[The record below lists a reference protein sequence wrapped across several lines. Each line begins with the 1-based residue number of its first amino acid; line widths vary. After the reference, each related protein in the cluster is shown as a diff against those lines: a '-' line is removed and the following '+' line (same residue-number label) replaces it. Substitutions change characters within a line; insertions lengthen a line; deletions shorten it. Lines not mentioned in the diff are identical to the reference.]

1 VYDASDGAAS
11 NRITVDVVRGAT
23 ADKVVVNGFERGA
36 PFDNLL
42 SAADKIGV
50 KTLADSRPTDP
61 LFKVV
66 VVVPNEASHDNA
78 NAADTAA
85 NDADRFTLV
94 VSMSHVLGDGHTYY
108 KLFHML
114 SEDTPVV
121 ALSPKRKEDV
131 VRASS
136 WAMEGRD
143 AISGM
148 SSSAMLISAF
158 MGVTLR
164 NALVRARVFT
174 EAAVD
179 VAVFEVDRAE
189 VDKQKVWQ
197 RAVTF

>member
-11 NRITVDVVRGAT
+11 NRITVEVVRGAT

-36 PFDNLL
+36 PFADLL

-50 KTLADSRPTDP
+50 KTLADSRPADP

-66 VVVPNEASHDNA
+66 VVVPNEESHDHA
-78 NAADTAA
+78 NADAADAAA

-121 ALSPKRKEDV
+121 ALSPKRKEAV

-174 EAAVD
+174 EADVD
-179 VAVFEVDRAE
+179 VEVFEVDKAE
-189 VDKQKVWQ
+189 VDKQKV
-197 RAVTF
+197 

>member
-36 PFDNLL
+36 LFADLL

-66 VVVPNEASHDNA
+66 VVVPND
-78 NAADTAA
+78 NAADA

-121 ALSPKRKEDV
+121 ALSPKRKEAV

-197 RAVTF
+197 RAVSF

>member
-36 PFDNLL
+36 LFADLL

-66 VVVPNEASHDNA
+66 VVVPNEESHDNA
-78 NAADTAA
+78 ADA

-121 ALSPKRKEDV
+121 ALSPKRKEAV

-197 RAVTF
+197 RAVSF